1 MRTLIN
7 GKHLIENISGIR
19 SIILSSRLV
28 PYTDVMED
36 SYQMNQLFER
46 VLHKFELAST
56 KLFFLPDEKINNIL
70 KQWKSF
76 SESCSDGDVSLHRQQ
91 FKVLWN
97 DTRNFLKSILYDPR
111 IQEIVPKGTVR
122 KRAAE
127 DVKED
132 LQKLGERR
140 ESILVQIEQEKS
152 KGEAANQEL
161 LDALQEL
168 LNGEDL
174 QIQEKR
180 QEEES
185 AKKEEQTESNWDKR
199 IETAFEQL
207 KACTQ
212 PVEDEKKK
220 AEREYNI
227 YCNCLVG
234 VAVAVILWLIALYVA
249 IFVCKISFTD
259 WETFIPYYLPIPVFV
274 AFLWVLI
281 VQKNRSNKLSII
293 MSEELFRIRYLEGLL
308 LSVNKLSKN
317 SDVAIIRINKAIDSM
332 VESFMH
338 QTERTFMS
346 EEKINAVEKKEL
358 SANKLMEWTDKLI
371 DKV

>member
-1 MRTLIN
+1 MRTLMN
-7 GKHLIENISGIR
+7 GRHLVENISDIH
-19 SIILSSRLV
+19 SIILSSMLV
-28 PYTDVMED
+28 PYTDMMED
-36 SYQMNQLFER
+36 SYQMNELFER
-46 VLHKFELAST
+46 VLRKLEFASA
-56 KLFFLPDEKINNIL
+56 KLYFLPDEKINNL
-70 KQWKSF
+70 LQQWKSF
-76 SESCSDGDVSLHRQQ
+76 SETCSDGNISLHRQQ
-91 FKVLWN
+91 FKALWKE
-97 DTRNFLKSILYDPR
+97 TRNFLKSILYDPR
-111 IQEIVPKGTVR
+111 VQEIVPKGTVR

-132 LQKLGERR
+132 LQKLGKRR
-140 ESILVQIEQEKS
+140 ERILDQIEQEKR
-152 KGEAANQEL
+152 KGESANQEI

-174 QIQEKR
+174 QIQEK
-180 QEEES
+180 QKEEES
-185 AKKEEQTESNWDKR
+185 AEKEEQTESNWDKR
-199 IETAFEQL
+199 IEAAFDQL
-207 KACTQ
+207 KKCTQ
-212 PVEDEKKK
+212 PVENEKKK
-220 AEREYNI
+220 ADREYCF
-227 YCNCLVG
+227 YCWSLV
-234 VAVAVILWLIALYVA
+234 VVVIAVIFWLIALYKA
-249 IFVCKISFTD
+249 IFADHECFD
-259 WETFIPYYLPIPVFV
+259 WETFMPYYLPIPIFV
-274 AFLWVLI
+274 AFLWILI
-281 VQKNRSNKLSII
+281 VQKNRSNKLSIM